1 MATDGTAAAQSPAS
15 RSGRLADRVVER
27 LAARGV
33 RPNQISLLGLG
44 FGVAAAIAVGASPG
58 VSGRWHATLLLA
70 AVAAMLLRLLCT
82 VLDGVLA
89 VRGNLRTPV
98 GLLFNELP
106 DRLSDLALFLAAG
119 IAASGVIIG
128 QQLGW
133 LAAVAALLAEYVRT
147 LGVACGAAYHFE
159 GSLTKQ
165 RRVAVIVLACLAAAF
180 APPSLVSPDWLFA
193 AALAVVAVG
202 SVVTL
207 VVRLNAVVAELS
219 A

>member
-1 MATDGTAAAQSPAS
+1 MGTDSAAAAQPPAS
-15 RSGRLADRVVER
+15 RAGRLADRVVER

-44 FGVAAAIAVGASPG
+44 FGLAAAVAVAASSG
-58 VSGRWHATLLLA
+58 VSGRWHATILVA

-119 IAASGVIIG
+119 VAASGLGIG
-128 QQLGW
+128 PQLGW
-133 LAAVAALLAEYVRT
+133 FAAVAALLAEYVRT

-159 GSLTKQ
+159 GPLTKQ
-165 RRVAVIVLACLAAAF
+165 RRVAVMAVACLAAAF
-180 APPSLVSPDWLFA
+180 VPPSLVSPDRLFA
-193 AALAVVAVG
+193 VALAVVAVG

>member
-1 MATDGTAAAQSPAS
+1 
-15 RSGRLADRVVER
+15 
-27 LAARGV
+27 
-33 RPNQISLLGLG
+33 
-44 FGVAAAIAVGASPG
+44 
-58 VSGRWHATLLLA
+58 
-70 AVAAMLLRLLCT
+70 MLLRLLCT

-119 IAASGVIIG
+119 VAASGLGIG
-128 QQLGW
+128 PQLGW
-133 LAAVAALLAEYVRT
+133 FAAVAALLAEYVRT

-159 GSLTKQ
+159 GPLTKQ
-165 RRVAVIVLACLAAAF
+165 RRVAVMAVACLAAAF
-180 APPSLVSPDWLFA
+180 VPPSLVSPDRLFA
-193 AALAVVAVG
+193 VGLVVVAVG